1 MGCNS
6 TYSAHWTD
14 QPCQNYSYDECNCQH
29 RKSFLQCIYTCIR
42 KWIAKPKVWSKWKCK
57 YACKVICLVGTY
69 PLQLLLFCFALSPH
83 SEGRRL
89 ILWLQWTRSI
99 LMALT
104 RGYLKQFPS
113 TWFSSRDTHG
123 NYIYVVW
130 LRSKKTMH
138 HQSLSR
144 GLKEVNLSVLVS
156 HLLSQLLQ
164 PRVVDV
170 CHAWK
175 VTVVLETQYKSLLT
189 FIS

>member
-1 MGCNS
+1 M
-6 TYSAHWTD
+6 
-14 QPCQNYSYDECNCQH
+14 
-29 RKSFLQCIYTCIR
+29 
-42 KWIAKPKVWSKWKCK
+42 
-57 YACKVICLVGTY
+57 ICLVGTY

-130 LRSKKTMH
+130 LRSEKTMH
-138 HQSLSR
+138 HQSLIR
-144 GLKEVNLSVLVS
+144 GLKEVNLSAIVS
-156 HLLSQLLQ
+156 HLLSQPLQ

-170 CHAWK
+170 CRVWK
-175 VTVVLETQYKSLLT
+175 VTVVLQTQYKSLLT
-189 FIS
+189 FISQSVSPRNSTLSHQSFVSESVVVQIQLLKWRVCHDSITDWLNASIANATRA